1 MNTLE
6 NITRYILAYSDGDAI
21 ALDTIVEALYAQL
34 CEMADLQL
42 KKLNPET
49 ITPVELVHELYLKL
63 SKSLSFNANSRRHFL
78 AIAATAMRQ
87 LIIDQLKSKKRAKR
101 GGELHATT
109 LSDSKVPLS
118 DNTVE
123 AMAVDTAIDKL
134 KQLDPKLGATVEC
147 RYFVG
152 YSEQETA
159 EALGVHVRSVRRY
172 WSVAKKWLQQELVE
186 QQIHQK

>member
-1 MNTLE
+1 MNSLD

-21 ALDTIVEALYAQL
+21 ALDTVIEALYAQL

-42 KKLNPET
+42 KKLNPDI

-63 SKSLSFNANSRRHFL
+63 SKSLSVNANSRMHFL

-87 LIIDQLKSKKRAKR
+87 LIIDQLKSKKTAKR
-101 GGELHATT
+101 GGALYATT

-118 DNTVE
+118 ENATE
-123 AMAVDTAIDKL
+123 ALMVDAAMTKLRALDDKL
-134 KQLDPKLGATVEC
+134 ATTVEC

-152 YSEQETA
+152 YSEKETA

-172 WSVAKKWLQQELVE
+172 WSVAKKWLQQELSSE
-186 QQIHQK
+186 SS